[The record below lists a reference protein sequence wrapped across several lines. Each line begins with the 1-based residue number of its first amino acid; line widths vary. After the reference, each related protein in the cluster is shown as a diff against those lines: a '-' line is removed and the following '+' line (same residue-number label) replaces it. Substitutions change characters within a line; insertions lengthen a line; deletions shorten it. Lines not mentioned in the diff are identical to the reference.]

1 MVVGIRAAVMTV
13 HGQLP
18 ALLAGGHP
26 RRLRGR
32 AGVRERMQGMTVQ
45 IGCRE
50 GGAGMQTQEHE
61 KAAKYL
67 RVKVV
72 DHTKEGRP
80 AVNIK
85 VPIGVVKWGMKMAQA
100 FSPQMK
106 DVDLDW
112 DSIDAM
118 VHEGETGKIVEVEDE
133 AEHKTIEVCL
143 E

>member
-1 MVVGIRAAVMTV
+1 MAI
-13 HGQLP
+13 
-18 ALLAGGHP
+18 
-26 RRLRGR
+26 
-32 AGVRERMQGMTVQ
+32 QGS
-45 IGCRE
+45 CRE
-50 GGAGMQTQEHE
+50 GGAGMPGQEPQ

-72 DHTKEGRP
+72 DLAKEGRP

-118 VHEGETGKIVEVEDE
+118 VQEGETGKIVEVEDE
-133 AEHKTIEVCL
+133 AEHKTIEVWL

>member
-1 MVVGIRAAVMTV
+1 MP
-13 HGQLP
+13 GQEP
-18 ALLAGGHP
+18 
-26 RRLRGR
+26 
-32 AGVRERMQGMTVQ
+32 
-45 IGCRE
+45 
-50 GGAGMQTQEHE
+50 E

-112 DSIDAM
+112 DSIDAI
-118 VHEGETGKIVEVEDE
+118 VYEGETGKIVEVEDE
-133 AEHKTIEVCL
+133 ARTQDHRSLVGVMAAARGPGPEG
-143 E
+143 

>member
-1 MVVGIRAAVMTV
+1 MP
-13 HGQLP
+13 GQ
-18 ALLAGGHP
+18 
-26 RRLRGR
+26 
-32 AGVRERMQGMTVQ
+32 ES
-45 IGCRE
+45 
-50 GGAGMQTQEHE
+50 E
-61 KAAKYL
+61 KAARFL

-106 DVDLDW
+106 DVNLDW

-118 VHEGETGKIVEVEDE
+118 VQEGETGKIVEVEDE
-133 AEHKTIEVCL
+133 AEHKTIEVWL

>member
-1 MVVGIRAAVMTV
+1 VTI
-13 HGQLP
+13 QDSCP
-18 ALLAGGHP
+18 
-26 RRLRGR
+26 
-32 AGVRERMQGMTVQ
+32 
-45 IGCRE
+45 E
-50 GGAGMQTQEHE
+50 GGGGMHDQEPE
-61 KAAKYL
+61 KATKYL

-72 DHTKEGRP
+72 DDTKQGRP

-85 VPIGVVKWGMKMAQA
+85 MPIGVVKWGLKIAQA

-118 VHEGETGKIVEVEDE
+118 VQEGETGKIVEVEDE
-133 AEHKTIEVCL
+133 AEHKTIEVWL

>member
-1 MVVGIRAAVMTV
+1 MP
-13 HGQLP
+13 GQEP
-18 ALLAGGHP
+18 
-26 RRLRGR
+26 
-32 AGVRERMQGMTVQ
+32 
-45 IGCRE
+45 
-50 GGAGMQTQEHE
+50 E
-61 KAAKYL
+61 KAAMYL

-72 DHTKEGRP
+72 DHMKEGHP

-85 VPIGVVKWGMKMAQA
+85 VPITVVKWGMKMAQA

-118 VHEGETGKIVEVEDE
+118 AQQGDIGKIVEVEDE
-133 AEHKTIEVCL
+133 AEHKTIEVWL

>member
-1 MVVGIRAAVMTV
+1 M
-13 HGQLP
+13 HD
-18 ALLAGGHP
+18 
-26 RRLRGR
+26 
-32 AGVRERMQGMTVQ
+32 
-45 IGCRE
+45 
-50 GGAGMQTQEHE
+50 QESE

-72 DHTKEGRP
+72 DETKEGRP

-85 VPIGVVKWGMKMAQA
+85 VPIGVVKWGLKIAQA

-118 VHEGETGKIVEVEDE
+118 VQEGETGKIVEVEDE
-133 AEHKTIEVCL
+133 AEHKTIEVWL

>member
-1 MVVGIRAAVMTV
+1 MTE
-13 HGQLP
+13 QQ
-18 ALLAGGHP
+18 A
-26 RRLRGR
+26 
-32 AGVRERMQGMTVQ
+32 Q
-45 IGCRE
+45 
-50 GGAGMQTQEHE
+50 
-61 KAAKYL
+61 KAARFL

-72 DHTKEGRP
+72 DHAREGSP

-112 DSIDAM
+112 DGINAM
-118 VHEGETGKIVEVEDE
+118 VQDGETGHMVQVEDE
-133 AEHKTIEVCL
+133 AERKTIEVWL

>member
-1 MVVGIRAAVMTV
+1 MP
-13 HGQLP
+13 GQEP
-18 ALLAGGHP
+18 
-26 RRLRGR
+26 
-32 AGVRERMQGMTVQ
+32 
-45 IGCRE
+45 
-50 GGAGMQTQEHE
+50 E

-100 FSPQMK
+100 FSPQMR
-106 DVDLDW
+106 DVSLDW
-112 DSIDAM
+112 NSIDAM
-118 VHEGETGKIVEVEDE
+118 VQEGETGKIVDVEDE
-133 AEHKTIEVCL
+133 AEHKTIEVWL

>member
-1 MVVGIRAAVMTV
+1 MASCAVSTSQWSPGTPEDKAGTGRSVRGDMTIQDS
-13 HGQLP
+13 G
-18 ALLAGGHP
+18 
-26 RRLRGR
+26 
-32 AGVRERMQGMTVQ
+32 
-45 IGCRE
+45 RE
-50 GGAGMQTQEHE
+50 GGAGMQGQKPE

-106 DVDLDW
+106 DVNLDW

-118 VHEGETGKIVEVEDE
+118 VQEGETGKIVEVEDE
-133 AEHKTIEVCL
+133 AEHKTIEVWL